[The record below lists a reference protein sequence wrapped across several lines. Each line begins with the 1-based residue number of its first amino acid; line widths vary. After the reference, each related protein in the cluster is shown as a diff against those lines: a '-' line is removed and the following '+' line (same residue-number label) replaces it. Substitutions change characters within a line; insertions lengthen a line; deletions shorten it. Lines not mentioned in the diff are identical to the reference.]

1 MRRLDFVSIMTDNE
15 GADFIAALS
24 KTADMVEL
32 LLRQIDLLIFAHE
45 SGRKLTDAELEQ
57 LHDHQK
63 IWRRDLERRASVMI
77 EPPTRV
83 Q

>member
-1 MRRLDFVSIMTDNE
+1 
-15 GADFIAALS
+15 
-24 KTADMVEL
+24 MVEL
-32 LLRQIDLLIFAHE
+32 LLRQIDLPIFAHE

-63 IWRRDLERRASVMI
+63 IWRRDLERLASVMI